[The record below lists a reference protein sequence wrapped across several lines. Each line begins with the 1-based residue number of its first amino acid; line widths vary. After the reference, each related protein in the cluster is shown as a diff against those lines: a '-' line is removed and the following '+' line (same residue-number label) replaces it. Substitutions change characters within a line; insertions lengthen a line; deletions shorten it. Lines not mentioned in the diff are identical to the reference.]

1 MQKLYENFHI
11 FYFQKRI
18 ISAETIRGN
27 TVLCWSFQKAYKPVQ
42 QSRQQALRAYCT
54 NVYTVRRTI
63 DGKTCF
69 KCLFS
74 PNVVF

>member
-1 MQKLYENFHI
+1 MDDYVYGEMFAGRKIWENRVPGG
-11 FYFQKRI
+11 KK
-18 ISAETIRGN
+18 SGDKCGAA
-27 TVLCWSFQKAYKPVQ
+27 V
-42 QSRQQALRAYCT
+42 LRAYCT
-54 NVYTVRRTI
+54 NVYTVRRMI